1 MNDINEYI
9 LSDIGNILIDYLYQI
24 RENNNRQ
31 AHLEEEYGHIIKMKL
46 REMIKI
52 VESEEIVIKN
62 IMKDGEEY
70 YSIITIKDCFRH
82 FFDAEE
88 LEEEIILDFYDEK
101 LQNKMKEIMIKK
113 KRIQIKN

>member
-24 RENNNRQ
+24 RDNNNRQ

-46 REMIKI
+46 KEMIKI
-52 VESEEIVIKN
+52 VENEEIVIKN
-62 IMKDGEEY
+62 KNKDGKEY
-70 YSIITIKDCFRH
+70 YSIITIKDCLRH

-88 LEEEIILDFYDEK
+88 LEEEIVLDFYDEK
-101 LQNKMKEIMIKK
+101 IQKKMKEIRDDKEKK
-113 KRIQIKN
+113 NSEK